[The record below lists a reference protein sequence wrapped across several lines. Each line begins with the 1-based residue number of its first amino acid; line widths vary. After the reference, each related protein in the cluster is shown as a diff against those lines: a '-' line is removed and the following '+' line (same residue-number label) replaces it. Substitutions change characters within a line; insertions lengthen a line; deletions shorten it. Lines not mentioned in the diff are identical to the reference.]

1 MKWYKLLYKI
11 TGKLKVQQPIRSA
24 DVNGDVILEA
34 RLWYLRLG
42 LESCIDNVWHH
53 PRTQGLTTAA
63 KAKLKVIIRVTTF
76 QTM

>member
-34 RLWYLRLG
+34 RPNLVSMAW
-42 LESCIDNVWHH
+42 
-53 PRTQGLTTAA
+53 P
-63 KAKLKVIIRVTTF
+63 
-76 QTM
+76 

>member
-34 RLWYLRLG
+34 RPNLVSMALALRAALTMFG
-42 LESCIDNVWHH
+42 ITLE
-53 PRTQGLTTAA
+53 
-63 KAKLKVIIRVTTF
+63 LKD
-76 QTM
+76 